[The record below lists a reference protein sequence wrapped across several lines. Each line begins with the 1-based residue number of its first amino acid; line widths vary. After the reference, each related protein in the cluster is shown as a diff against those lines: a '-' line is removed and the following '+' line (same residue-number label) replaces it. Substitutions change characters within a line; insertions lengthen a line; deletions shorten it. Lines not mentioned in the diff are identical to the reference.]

1 MCSNLFTSNVMFL
14 KSLYHYLVDKENVLA
29 MGCEKNLSRFSQAS
43 KLILGTK
50 YN

>member
-1 MCSNLFTSNVMFL
+1 MQTSCFL
-14 KSLYHYLVDKENVLA
+14 KSLYYLVDKENVLA